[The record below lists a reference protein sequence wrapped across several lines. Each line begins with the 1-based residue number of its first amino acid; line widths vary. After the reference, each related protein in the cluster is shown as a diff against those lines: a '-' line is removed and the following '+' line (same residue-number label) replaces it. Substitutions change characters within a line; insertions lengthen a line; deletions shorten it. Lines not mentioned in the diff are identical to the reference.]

1 MKIQIEWRHWPF
13 WRQIAFISLL
23 GLFLFGLLMAVNFQF
38 PAKLIPYANRD
49 FMTLWAGGR
58 SIVEGIDP
66 YDPSAWR
73 ELRERFGSTWIPDQ
87 RAPFPL
93 WTFLFFIPW
102 AILPVNL
109 AAALWLTISQLLL
122 GLSLFLL
129 LSKIARKTITLS
141 EYTLI
146 LLGALFFRGTAVTF
160 LHGQLTILLLF
171 IPVMFLY
178 LLSKRLPFLAGFVLA
193 CILIKPTAFFLFGPV
208 IGVWLLLRRQWRAI
222 AGGLIGVAGLVL
234 GTWLIQPGW
243 INEWLHVRGK
253 TFVTFQTP
261 TVWGLA
267 YEISPEW
274 WLWIGIGV
282 TILVTAG
289 LAWMVA
295 RYKEINVFEVT
306 SLALAGSLLV
316 TPYAWA
322 YEHTLLLLP
331 MTLIFSRINRRYA
344 AIFAWLALTLIIPWS
359 LFGIAVQ
366 RRLDTLSFTVPLL
379 TSLACLC
386 CIPFVRKMISRG
398 VRAIRI
404 YE

>member
-1 MKIQIEWRHWPF
+1 MKRQIEWTHWSSL
-13 WRQIAFISLL
+13 QKIAFISLVS
-23 GLFLFGLLMAVNFQF
+23 LFLFALLMAVNLRF

-58 SIVEGIDP
+58 SIVERIDP
-66 YDPSAWR
+66 YDPLVWR

-146 LLGALFFRGTAVTF
+146 LLGALSFRGTAVTF
-160 LHGQLTILLLF
+160 LNGQLTILLLF

-178 LLSKRLPFLAGFVLA
+178 LLSKRLPFLAGFALA

-208 IGVWLLLRRQWRAI
+208 IGAWLLLQHQWRVI
-222 AGGLIGVAGLVL
+222 AGGLSGVAGLVL
-234 GTWLIQPGW
+234 STWLIQPGW

-261 TVWGLA
+261 TVWGFA
-267 YEISPEW
+267 YEISQDW
-274 WLWIGIGV
+274 WLSLGIGA
-282 TILVTAG
+282 TILITAG
-289 LAWMVA
+289 LGWVVI
-295 RYKEINVFEVT
+295 RHKEINAFEVT

-331 MTLIFSRINRRYA
+331 MTLIFSRINHRYA
-344 AIFAWLALTLIIPWS
+344 AIFVWLALTLIIPWS
-359 LFGIAVQ
+359 LFGIAL
-366 RRLDTLSFTVPLL
+366 RRGIDTFSFVVPLL
-379 TSLACLC
+379 IVMGCWYWIALAGEINMSGMGTS
-386 CIPFVRKMISRG
+386 
-398 VRAIRI
+398 
-404 YE
+404 